1 MNTHD
6 APTMKDVAREAGV
19 SLGTVSKVINGI
31 PVGDSYRRKV
41 EKAAKKLGYQ
51 VNHYAR
57 GLKTNKSYCIAFIA
71 PSTIN
76 PFFAALAQEICK
88 ALSQRGYRMMLF
100 ITDFDPKAEQSCIQ
114 MIRQN
119 KLDGAIGLTYNPDL
133 KIDED
138 IPFVTIDRHFNAT
151 VPCVSSDN
159 YGGGRLAAEKLSELG
174 CKHLAFLCVG
184 SPVPSEVDK
193 RGDGFEFYCRDNGI
207 PYETLRMTDNNAL
220 EGTESFLKEHME
232 DGRLSF
238 DGIFCNTD
246 QLVWEVQKILT
257 RMGLRTPEDV
267 QLIGFD
273 GIRKFGVNDLYCST
287 IVQPV
292 ERIAETCVDIVLSS
306 NRCSLP
312 ALVCLPVSY
321 VPGGTTREEIPLLR

>member
-1 MNTHD
+1 MDTHD

-31 PVGDSYRRKV
+31 PVGESYRRKV

-71 PSTIN
+71 PSTTN

-100 ITDFDPKAEQSCIQ
+100 ITGFDPKAEQSCIQ
-114 MIRQN
+114 MIHQN

-133 KIDED
+133 KVDED
-138 IPFVTIDRHFNAT
+138 IPFVTIDRHFSSI

-159 YGGGRLAAEKLSELG
+159 FGGGRLAAEKLSELG
-174 CKHLAFLCVG
+174 CKHLAFLGVA
-184 SPVPSEVDK
+184 SPIPSEVDK
-193 RGDGFEFYCRDNGI
+193 RGDGFESYCRDKGI
-207 PYETLRMTDNNAL
+207 PYETLRLTDNNTQ
-220 EGTESFLKEHME
+220 EGAERFLKEHME
-232 DGRLSF
+232 DSKLSF

-246 QLVWEVQKILT
+246 QLTWEVQKILT
-257 RMGLRTPEDV
+257 RLELRTPEDV

-273 GIRKFGVNDLYCST
+273 GIRKFGVKDLHCST

-292 ERIAETCVDIVLSS
+292 EKIAETCVNIVLSPNHS
-306 NRCSLP
+306 DIP

-321 VPGGTTREEIPLLR
+321 VFSGTTREEIPLLR

>member
-31 PVGDSYRRKV
+31 PVGESYRRKV

-57 GLKTNKSYCIAFIA
+57 GLKTNKSHCIAFIA
-71 PSTIN
+71 PSTTN

-88 ALSQRGYRMMLF
+88 ALNQRGYRVMLF

-119 KLDGAIGLTYNPDL
+119 KLDGAIGLTYNLDL
-133 KIDED
+133 IVSED
-138 IPFVTIDRHFNAT
+138 IPFVTIDRHFSST
-151 VPCVSSDN
+151 VPRVSSDN
-159 YGGGRLAAEKLSELG
+159 FGGGRLAAEKLTELG
-174 CKHLAFLCVG
+174 CKHLAFICVG
-184 SPVPSEVDK
+184 SPVSSEVDK
-193 RGDGFEFYCRDNGI
+193 RGDGFESYCRDKGI
-207 PYETLRMTDNNAL
+207 RYETLRLTDNDAL
-220 EGTESFLKEHME
+220 EGAERFLKEHME
-232 DGRLSF
+232 DGMLSF

-246 QLVWEVQKILT
+246 QLTWEAQKILT
-257 RMGLRTPEDV
+257 RLGLRIPEDV

-273 GIRKFGVNDLYCST
+273 GIRKFGVKDLYCST
-287 IVQPV
+287 IVQPMGK
-292 ERIAETCVDIVLSS
+292 IAETCVDIVLSPS
-306 NRCSLP
+306 RCNLP
-312 ALVCLPVSY
+312 ALVCLPVRY
-321 VPGGTTREEIPLLR
+321 VSGGTTREESPPL